1 MQGSCRS
8 GRERFA
14 SEHYAHTNSRRFE
27 PASEAE
33 KTGRRLYWT
42 TKTLNNNFLV
52 KIRDT
57 VFLILTLL
65 MRTTYYHRKVRATD
79 SQLFDECRRSWGL
92 WRIEFIRTKHVDRG
106 HFCFFTVLL
115 KSYCNF
121 NFDFRNRRSTLNSD
135 VRFSFSDLW
144 KKKKNVGNIL
154 TANEWKW
161 RVYPLKIEAILD
173 LFHWKVCWPSLL
185 HTV

>member
-65 MRTTYYHRKVRATD
+65 MRTTYYHRKGRATD
-79 SQLFDECRRSWGL
+79 SAALWWMPEELGL

-121 NFDFRNRRSTLNSD
+121 NFDFRNRRSTLDSD
-135 VRFSFSDLW
+135 VRFSFSDLCT
-144 KKKKNVGNIL
+144 KKKE
-154 TANEWKW
+154 T
-161 RVYPLKIEAILD
+161 
-173 LFHWKVCWPSLL
+173 
-185 HTV
+185 

>member
-57 VFLILTLL
+57 FFLILTLL
-65 MRTTYYHRKVRATD
+65 MRRPIIIAKCVRLTV
-79 SQLFDECRRSWGL
+79 QLFDECRRSWGL

-121 NFDFRNRRSTLNSD
+121 NFDFRNRRSTLDSD

-144 KKKKNVGNIL
+144 TKKK
-154 TANEWKW
+154 T
-161 RVYPLKIEAILD
+161 
-173 LFHWKVCWPSLL
+173 
-185 HTV
+185 

>member
-65 MRTTYYHRKVRATD
+65 MRTTYYHRKVRATVLTV
-79 SQLFDECRRSWGL
+79 QLFDECRRSWGL
-92 WRIEFIRTKHVDRG
+92 RRIEFIRTKHVDRR
-106 HFCFFTVLL
+106 HFCSFTVLL

-144 KKKKNVGNIL
+144 KKKKSRQYFDR
-154 TANEWKW
+154 KW
-161 RVYPLKIEAILD
+161 MKMKSV
-173 LFHWKVCWPSLL
+173 SS
-185 HTV
+185 